1 MNEQII
7 NEVFSVYEVMKD
19 SIKVTK
25 RTINKDLYMLHNRTV
40 FLGERKVS
48 ILQKITKVELEL
60 DDIMILSMF
69 ASFER
74 ELRSSIQA
82 IIDSNTNKI
91 NETLIKL
98 VSLTTESIERWTIA
112 DMIDALADVVVP
124 ESRSKAKQIYEYRNW
139 VAHGKDQSKLP
150 SIRTDPKTVQVTLSD
165 FMLQAKNAI

>member
-1 MNEQII
+1 MH
-7 NEVFSVYEVMKD
+7 
-19 SIKVTK
+19 TK
-25 RTINKDLYMLHNRTV
+25 AGRINKDLYMLHNRTV
-40 FLGERKVS
+40 FLGEQKVG

-91 NETLIKL
+91 NETLTKL

-112 DMIDALADVVVP
+112 DMIDALEDFTAP
-124 ESRSKAKQIYEYRNW
+124 LTSFRSAAR
-139 VAHGKDQSKLP
+139 
-150 SIRTDPKTVQVTLSD
+150 
-165 FMLQAKNAI
+165 